1 MSDRNTER
9 RLRYA
14 LDKAGYL
21 LCKSGVKNI
30 NPDNLGGYMIID
42 KYGNY
47 VVAGSRFEY
56 TFGECKI
63 GLPTVKSA
71 IQRKGMSPLSPR

>member
-1 MSDRNTER
+1 MAWITPLERMVFVSDRNTER

-30 NPDNLGGYMIID
+30 NPDNLGDYMIID
-42 KYGNY
+42 KYGNC

-56 TFGECKI
+56 TLENVEDWLTNG
-63 GLPTVKSA
+63 
-71 IQRKGMSPLSPR
+71 